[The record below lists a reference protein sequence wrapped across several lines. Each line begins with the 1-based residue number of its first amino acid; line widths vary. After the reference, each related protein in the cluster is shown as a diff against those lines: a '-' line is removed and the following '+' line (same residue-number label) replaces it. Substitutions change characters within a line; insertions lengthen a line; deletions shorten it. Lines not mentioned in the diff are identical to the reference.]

1 MGAIS
6 RSRTQILTIG
16 RVNGAQKVGAF
27 LLEMARRSS
36 DGADS
41 FDLPVSRYDMA
52 DYLGLTVETVSRV
65 LTRLRSRGAIRID
78 HGRRITII
86 DHEALEEG

>member
-1 MGAIS
+1 
-6 RSRTQILTIG
+6 
-16 RVNGAQKVGAF
+16 
-27 LLEMARRSS
+27 
-36 DGADS
+36 
-41 FDLPVSRYDMA
+41 MA